1 MSSNEFSKNR
11 RRRAKSSANKRYDDR
26 QEMQDARHYEAK
38 RRAMQAAHNREE
50 RERIAQA
57 RTSRSY
63 EETRRS
69 VRYYPQYLEQSQRHE
84 AWRAAQAAQGGY
96 EAQRKSAQRRTSEQR
111 PARRKTG
118 STAQKRRSKNS
129 EKKWSFKKKLVS
141 VFCVCLCV
149 ILLFFGGS
157 YLFIRAMLGN
167 VERHELDTE
176 DLGLTEETVKT
187 PNTSVTNIALFGVDT
202 RDVTSDSGRSDA
214 VLILSID
221 RKHNKI
227 KLISLAR
234 DTCVQIDGHGND
246 KLTHAYAYGGPQLAV
261 KTLNQNFGMD
271 IEDFVTVNF
280 AQLANIIDY
289 IGGVVINVTEE
300 EREFIN
306 TECFDEQ
313 NKLGIET
320 QTLEESGDVTLTGGQ
335 ALAYARN
342 RDIGSDTARAGRQRE
357 VLMAMFNQVKSM
369 NFTKLPGLVGM
380 VLSQCAT
387 SLSDSEMMD
396 IGFWGLTSN
405 ATVEE
410 CGLPNSACDA
420 YGGTID
426 GVWYFIY
433 DLNTATDI
441 IQKFIYDDVLPEE

>member
-1 MSSNEFSKNR
+1 MSSKEFSRNKR
-11 RRRAKSSANKRYDDR
+11 RRNTADRRYKDPR
-26 QEMQDARHYEAK
+26 QEAQDARHYEAK
-38 RRAMQAAHNREE
+38 RRAMQAAHNREQ

-57 RTSRSY
+57 RVSRSY

-69 VRYYPQYLEQSQRHE
+69 VRYDPQYLEQSQRHE

-96 EAQRKSAQRRTSEQR
+96 ESQRNSAQRRASEQR
-111 PARRKTG
+111 PVRRKTG
-118 STAQKRRSKNS
+118 STAQNRRSKKH

-141 VFCVCLCV
+141 AFCVCLCV

-157 YLFIRAMLGN
+157 YLFVRSMLGN

-176 DLGLTEETVKT
+176 DLGLTEEVMKT
-187 PNTSVTNIALFGVDT
+187 QNTSVTNIALFGVDT
-202 RDVTSDSGRSDA
+202 RDVTSDAGRSDA

-234 DTCVQIDGHGND
+234 DTCVQIDGHGTD

-280 AQLANIIDY
+280 AQLASIIDY

-300 EREFIN
+300 ERQFIN

-313 NKLGIET
+313 NNLGIET
-320 QTLEESGDVTLTGGQ
+320 KPLEESGDVRLTGGQ

-357 VLMAMFNQVKSM
+357 VLMAMFNEVKSM

-380 VLSQCAT
+380 VLSQCLT

-396 IGFWGLTSN
+396 IGFWALTSG
-405 ATVEE
+405 ATIEE
-410 CGLPNSACDA
+410 CGLPNSECDA

>member
-1 MSSNEFSKNR
+1 MSSKEFSRNKR
-11 RRRAKSSANKRYDDR
+11 RRSSVDRRYRDPR
-26 QEMQDARHYEAK
+26 QEAQDARHYEAK
-38 RRAMQAAHNREE
+38 RRAMQAAHNREQ
-50 RERIAQA
+50 RERIAQE
-57 RTSRSY
+57 RISRSY

-69 VRYYPQYLEQSQRHE
+69 IRYDPQYLEQSQRHE
-84 AWRAAQAAQGGY
+84 AWRAAQAAQAQGGY
-96 EAQRKSAQRRTSEQR
+96 ESQRR
-111 PARRKTG
+111 AV
-118 STAQKRRSKNS
+118 KRRSSHSKAAAS
-129 EKKWSFKKKLVS
+129 TQARRRPAKKPAAKWSFKKKLVS

-176 DLGLTEETVKT
+176 DLGLTEEVMKT

-202 RDVTSDSGRSDA
+202 RDVTSDAGRSDA
-214 VLILSID
+214 VLILSVD

-234 DTCVQIDGHGND
+234 DTCVQIDGHGTD

-280 AQLANIIDY
+280 AQLASIIDY

-313 NKLGIET
+313 NNLGIET
-320 QTLEESGDVTLTGGQ
+320 KTLEESGNVRLTGGQ

-357 VLMAMFNQVKSM
+357 VLMAMFNEVKSM

-380 VLSQCAT
+380 VLSQCLT

-405 ATVEE
+405 AAVEE
-410 CGLPNSACDA
+410 CGLPNSECDA
-420 YGGTID
+420 YGGIVD

-433 DLNTATDI
+433 DLSTATDI
-441 IQKFIYDDVLPEE
+441 IQKFIYDDVLPKE

>member
-1 MSSNEFSKNR
+1 MSAKEVSRNKR
-11 RRRAKSSANKRYDDR
+11 RRNTADRRYHDPR
-26 QEMQDARHYEAK
+26 QEAQEARHYEAK
-38 RRAMQAAHNREE
+38 RRAMQAAHNREQ

-57 RTSRSY
+57 RVSRSY

-69 VRYYPQYLEQSQRHE
+69 VRYDPQYLEQSQRHE
-84 AWRAAQAAQGGY
+84 AWLAAQAAQVQGGH
-96 EAQRKSAQRRTSEQR
+96 ESQHRAA
-111 PARRKTG
+111 
-118 STAQKRRSKNS
+118 KRRSSRSKAAAS
-129 EKKWSFKKKLVS
+129 TQTRRRPTKKTVPKWSFKKKLLS

-187 PNTSVTNIALFGVDT
+187 PNTNVTNIALFGVDT
-202 RDVTSDSGRSDA
+202 RDVTSDAGRSDA

-234 DTCVQIDGHGND
+234 DTCVQIDGHGTD

-280 AQLANIIDY
+280 AQLASIIDY

-313 NKLGIET
+313 NNLGIET
-320 QTLEESGDVTLTGGQ
+320 KTLEESGNVRLTGGQ

-357 VLMAMFNQVKSM
+357 VLMAMFNEVKSM

-380 VLSQCAT
+380 VLSQCLT

-405 ATVEE
+405 AAVEE
-410 CGLPNSACDA
+410 CGLPNSECDA
-420 YGGTID
+420 YGGIVD

-433 DLNTATDI
+433 DLSTATDI
-441 IQKFIYDDVLPEE
+441 IQKFIYDDVLPKE